1 MTVLILSFEPSGMG
15 IYFAV
20 LVFVLACFVTIYAL
34 YKKGDVRAELS
45 HGRTVLKLEA
55 RERKGDRRLNS

>member
-34 YKKGDVRAELS
+34 YKKGDVRAVIS
-45 HGRTVLKLEA
+45 HGKTSLELDA
-55 RERKGDRRLNS
+55 KERNRR